1 MGEWFNSSSILL
13 RPLINI
19 NNQLIQLDMTNYII
33 AKKDVKMN
41 NHWTYALSVDGRKA
55 FEKGN
60 KDTKMQILMDL
71 LSNGNITMYKL
82 IELSK

>member
-1 MGEWFNSSSILL
+1 
-13 RPLINI
+13 
-19 NNQLIQLDMTNYII
+19 MTNYII
-33 AKKDVKMN
+33 AKKGINMN

-60 KDTKMQILMDL
+60 KDTKTQILMDL